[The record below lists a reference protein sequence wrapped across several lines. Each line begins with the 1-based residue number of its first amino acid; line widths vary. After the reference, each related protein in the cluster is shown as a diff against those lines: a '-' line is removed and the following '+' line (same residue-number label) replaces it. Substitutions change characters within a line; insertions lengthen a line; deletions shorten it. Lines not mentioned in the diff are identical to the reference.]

1 MVKCTNGVAVI
12 EVTEGAYNT
21 IFKDQGYRPIAD
33 EVKAPVAPVV
43 IPPEKKVGTPVE
55 DNSEVE
61 EDNSEVESEE
71 QADAE
76 EQADTYV
83 PEEKDEI
90 DSLLEKPIGQWSND
104 EVKAF
109 AEAKGIDIT
118 GTKNAKEA
126 KGRIRKFLEDAE

>member
-33 EVKAPVAPVV
+33 
-43 IPPEKKVGTPVE
+43 
-55 DNSEVE
+55 
-61 EDNSEVESEE
+61 SEE
-71 QADAE
+71 QADAR
-76 EQADTYV
+76 V

>member
-1 MVKCTNGVAVI
+1 MVKCTNGIAVI
-12 EVTEGAYNT
+12 EVTEGAFNT
-21 IFKDQGYRPIAD
+21 IFKDQGYRPIVD
-33 EVKAPVAPVV
+33 E
-43 IPPEKKVGTPVE
+43 EKTPVTLVETPDDEEVETPDE
-55 DNSEVE
+55 DNSEG
-61 EDNSEVESEE
+61 ESEE
-71 QADAE
+71 QADT
-76 EQADTYV
+76 DV
-83 PEEKDEI
+83 SGEKDEI

>member
-1 MVKCTNGVAVI
+1 MVKCTNGIAVI

-21 IFKDQGYRPIAD
+21 IFKDQGYRPIVD
-33 EVKAPVAPVV
+33 EVKTPVAPVV
-43 IPPEKKVGTPVE
+43 VPAEEEVETPVE
-55 DNSEVE
+55 DNT
-61 EDNSEVESEE
+61 EVESEE
-71 QADAE
+71 QADA
-76 EQADTYV
+76 YV

-90 DSLLEKPIGQWSND
+90 DSLLEKPIGQWSNE

>member
-1 MVKCTNGVAVI
+1 MVKCTNGIAVI

-21 IFKDQGYRPIAD
+21 IFKDQGYRPIVD
-33 EVKAPVAPVV
+33 E
-43 IPPEKKVGTPVE
+43 EKTPVTPVETPDDEEVETPGE
-55 DNSEVE
+55 DNSEG
-61 EDNSEVESEE
+61 ESEE
-71 QADAE
+71 QADA
-76 EQADTYV
+76 DV
-83 PEEKDEI
+83 SGEKDEI